1 MLHTIA
7 EGCTGVLID
16 HGTIAAE
23 KKNIYIYGF
32 ELFWSTTFCIVS
44 ILALSIIF
52 GYFDLAVAFLLY
64 FMPVRIPAGGYHAKS
79 YGRCFIL
86 TNSVALICVA
96 VSKLLWSIQNIDP
109 AMWLLLLCALACIWI
124 NAPVQSKG
132 HPLRP
137 DRIGKNRRY
146 AHSLIV
152 VELVILLLLRCI
164 YYSCVVYTA
173 IVASWAVAIMIL
185 LTKKEGRVK

>member
-1 MLHTIA
+1 MLRMIA
-7 EGCTGVLID
+7 ESCTGVLIN

-32 ELFWSTTFCIVS
+32 ELFCSTVFCVMS
-44 ILALSIIF
+44 ILVLSAIF
-52 GYFDLAVAFLLY
+52 GYLDLAATFLLF
-64 FMPVRIPAGGYHAKS
+64 FMPIRIPAGGYHAKS

-86 TNSVALICVA
+86 TNSVALICV
-96 VSKLLWSIQNIDP
+96 VISKLLWKIQTIEP
-109 AMWLLLLCALACIWI
+109 FLWLLLLCALLCIWI

-137 DRIGKNRRY
+137 DRIEKNRKY
-146 AHSLIV
+146 AHNLIII
-152 VELVILLLLRCI
+152 EIVILLLLRSV

-185 LTKKEGRVK
+185 LANQEGRTK